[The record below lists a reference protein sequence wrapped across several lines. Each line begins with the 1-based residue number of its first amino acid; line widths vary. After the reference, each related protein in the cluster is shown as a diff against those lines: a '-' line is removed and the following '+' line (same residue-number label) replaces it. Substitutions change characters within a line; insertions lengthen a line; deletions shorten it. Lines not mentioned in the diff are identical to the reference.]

1 MNGMVEIFK
10 KNFLVFCTFI
20 SFCKLTDFTGK
31 YYDIDEY
38 REYFMKKTLDLYNME
53 TKQLL
58 SQSISMDFT
67 YLMFY
72 DIHLELATSSILNYL
87 ESKSSRVYNINL
99 YTADL
104 NTKFPFKQIIFK
116 ANGITK
122 NKPYTYQLL
131 TSTLI
136 KYKYDFLSVKIF
148 SEVETPNENIDKSK
162 MIKLFN
168 EAFGRNTID
177 TIGSVLYEEDTLIRK
192 TTLRTA
198 MKHYVISFG
207 FSCDPALYEDII
219 LSYPLRNF
227 EFKSFSHN
235 TEFHYFLSLKNKE
248 DYDYKFKI
256 LLKHSYI
263 TFEFNFNWCNAE
275 QTVN

>member
-1 MNGMVEIFK
+1 MFA
-10 KNFLVFCTFI
+10 KNLNF
-20 SFCKLTDFTGK
+20 SF
-31 YYDIDEY
+31 
-38 REYFMKKTLDLYNME
+38 
-53 TKQLL
+53 
-58 SQSISMDFT
+58 
-67 YLMFY
+67 
-72 DIHLELATSSILNYL
+72 
-87 ESKSSRVYNINL
+87 
-99 YTADL
+99 
-104 NTKFPFKQIIFK
+104 
-116 ANGITK
+116 NGITK
-122 NKPYTYQLL
+122 NIPYTYQSL

-168 EAFGRNTID
+168 EAFGRNTYYLFGNYNLYIID

-192 TTLRTA
+192 TTLKTA
-198 MKHYVISFG
+198 MKQYIISFG

-235 TEFHYFLSLKNKE
+235 TEFHYFLSLKTKE

-256 LLKHSYI
+256 YLKHSYI